1 MYHWSNDSND
11 SKSIKENYIVGKY
24 EINRLNFKKFCGLAQ
39 EVLLNSFFPKCLK
52 TLVL

>member
-1 MYHWSNDSND
+1 M
-11 SKSIKENYIVGKY
+11 KV
-24 EINRLNFKKFCGLAQ
+24 INQLNFEEFCGLAQ